1 MALISSW
8 TSRRTLY
15 IKMFYATLLLMCLVA
30 ASTVESKV
38 IDCSPLPECCR
49 TFVFSPGCRGVAA
62 KRNGPASIQRNSH
75 YQREPRLVSV
85 DPDYGNDN
93 LSNLAAIVKSLALAN
108 EDSSPNHF
116 EKTSLEAQYDK

>member
-49 TFVFSPGCRGVAA
+49 
-62 KRNGPASIQRNSH
+62 
-75 YQREPRLVSV
+75 LVSV